1 MIILKGNNN
10 ETLSI
15 SLYDILIQIENFNY
29 YKWKILWIEGISLQL
44 NMLEFENIVNKS
56 EDGLLVTPQELL
68 DIAKK
73 IDQLIELVLIG
84 DEDENNLHKLEDDV
98 SIKQQCLFFI
108 ELVDS
113 SYWEISSKD
122 KSYIENFE

>member
-1 MIILKGNNN
+1 M
-10 ETLSI
+10 
-15 SLYDILIQIENFNY
+15 
-29 YKWKILWIEGISLQL
+29 
-44 NMLEFENIVNKS
+44 
-56 EDGLLVTPQELL
+56 VTPQELL

>member
-122 KSYIENFE
+122 KNYIENFE